1 VRRVSL
7 LVLLLSLGLLAGCGG
22 SGNNGGGGNNNP
34 PPPVTLQSIT
44 VTTNLATIAPGTT
57 TQFVATGTFS
67 DNSTQV
73 LTSSVT
79 WSSSDNTKATVSNT
93 AGTFGLAQGVAA
105 GQVQITA
112 KQGSVTSAPVTL
124 TVTNASISSIALSP
138 ANPTIDF
145 GTQQQFTAT
154 GTFSDG
160 STQDISNVCT
170 WTSGTPAVASITKKS
185 GLATS
190 NTAPGSTVITATFS
204 GTPGTTNLS
213 VTLDNMVSI
222 AVTPGSAQIAQ
233 GTQLQFDVTGTFNDG
248 RTLDVSNLVSSWT
261 TTNAGLTSIAG
272 GLAVAAGSVASPQSG
287 TVTATVPLTTQP
299 ALTGQANLTVNNAT
313 LTNLT
318 ISPSGSTIQTGATLG
333 FSAVGQFSFGPD
345 QVLTTQVAWN
355 SDAPTIASF
364 GTTSGK
370 KNVVTGNAAG
380 TANITANMLGVT
392 SQSVPVTV
400 TSATL
405 SSINVKTV
413 GNPFTT
419 PGGTVQFKATG
430 TYSDGST
437 QNVSKQSTWTSSD
450 TSVATVTQTGFAFGQ
465 GAGQATI
472 TAKQGSITGT
482 ATIVVTPSQLVSIAI
497 QSPNAGAKL
506 ANNTSVQLSVIG
518 TFADGTT
525 QDLTQNS
532 VWSSNAPAI
541 ATVGSST
548 GVVRGLSVGGV
559 TITAKFGSLSATIN
573 LNVTN
578 ATLSS
583 VAVSTSSP
591 SISQGGQSQFKAVA
605 SFSDGSTQVV
615 TTFANWSSSNTSI
628 AVIDSNGLAT
638 TAGGTG
644 TVSITGAFTQSS
656 TTQSGTAS
664 LTVN

>member
-1 VRRVSL
+1 VKRLSI
-7 LVLLLSLGLLAGCGG
+7 LVMLLSLGLLAGCGG
-22 SGNNGGGGNNNP
+22 SGNSSGGNNNTP
-34 PPPVTLQSIT
+34 PPPVTLQSIS
-44 VTTNLATIAPGTT
+44 VSTNLSTIAPGTT
-57 TQFVATGTFS
+57 TQFVAMGTFS
-67 DNSTQV
+67 DNSTQP

-79 WSSSDNTKATVSNT
+79 WSSSDNTKASISNT
-93 AGTFGLAQGVAA
+93 AGTNGLAQAVAA
-105 GQVQITA
+105 GQVTITA
-112 KQGSVTSAPVTL
+112 KQGGVTGTATL
-124 TVTNASISSIALSP
+124 TVTNASITSIALSP
-138 ANPTIDF
+138 LNPTIDF
-145 GTQQQFTAT
+145 GNQQQFTAT

-170 WTSGTPAVASITKKS
+170 WTSATPAVASITKKS
-185 GLATS
+185 GLASS
-190 NTAPGSTVITATFS
+190 NTVPGSSAITATFS
-204 GTPGTTNLS
+204 GTQGTSNLS
-213 VTLDNMVSI
+213 VTLDNMASI
-222 AVTPGSAQIAQ
+222 AVTPGTATIAQ
-233 GTQLQFDVTGTFNDG
+233 GTELQFSVIGLFNDG

-261 TTNAGLTSIAG
+261 TTNAGLISING
-272 GLAVAAGSVASPQSG
+272 GFAIAAASVLSPQSG
-287 TVTATVPLTTQP
+287 TVTAMVPLTTLP
-299 ALTGQANLTVNNAT
+299 ALTGTANLTVNNST

-318 ISPSGSTIQTGATLG
+318 IAPSGSTIQTGATLG

-355 SDAPTIASF
+355 SDTPTVASF

-380 TANITANMLGVT
+380 TANITASMLGAT

-405 SSINVKTV
+405 SSISVKTV

-437 QNVSKQSTWTSSD
+437 LNISKQVNWTSSD
-450 TSVATVTQTGFAFGQ
+450 LNVATVSGTGFAFGQ

-525 QDLTQNS
+525 EDLTQNA
-532 VWSSNAPAI
+532 VWSSSAPTV

-548 GVVRGLSVGGV
+548 GVVKGLSVGAV
-559 TITAKFGSLSATIN
+559 TITAKFGSLTPATIN
-573 LNVTN
+573 LNVTS

-583 VAVSTSSP
+583 LAVSTSSS
-591 SISQGGQSQFKAVA
+591 SINQGGQSQFKAVA
-605 SFSDGSTQVV
+605 TFSDSSTQVV
-615 TTFANWSSSNTSI
+615 TTFASWSSSNSGI

-644 TVSITGAFTQSS
+644 TVTITGTFTQNS
-656 TTQSGTAS
+656 TPVSGTAS